1 MKLFKHAH
9 KDVHFEFEARL
20 GNETPHQEVEVYIG
34 GWFLCSVD
42 IKDISP
48 EAREYLFDEEEACRP

>member
-1 MKLFKHAH
+1 MTNKQQHAPTINQQAYSRTH
-9 KDVHFEFEARL
+9 YELSFNKK
-20 GNETPHQEVEVYIG
+20 EVEVYIG

-48 EAREYLFDEEEACRP
+48 EARDQLFAKAQG